1 MEAEL
6 ARAKSLAD
14 AANEAKTLFL
24 ATMSHEIRT
33 PLYGMLGT
41 LELLGRTE
49 LSRQQAGYLKAIQ
62 HSSST
67 LLQLIS
73 DVLDVSKIEAG
84 QLDLECVEF
93 SPLELTE
100 EVVQSFT
107 GAAQAKGLQLYTCLS
122 AELPL
127 RMRGPRRRSGRFST
141 TC

>member
-1 MEAEL
+1 
-6 ARAKSLAD
+6 
-14 AANEAKTLFL
+14 
-24 ATMSHEIRT
+24 
-33 PLYGMLGT
+33 MLGT

-107 GAAQAKGLQLYTCLS
+107 GAAQARGCS
-122 AELPL
+122 CIPASL
-127 RMRGPRRRSGRFST
+127 RSCRCACGGPRRRSGRFST